1 MNKNCK
7 VLIEGLDTE
16 TLESIIYLGVKKG
29 IEKAL
34 SECRFGTEFKDEI
47 LSRKQVAEMMGKS
60 PDKITSMFENNEL
73 PGHKSGK
80 EYLFLKSQIVNLF
93 KFQK

>member
-29 IEKAL
+29 IEQAL

-47 LSRKQVAEMMGKS
+47 LSRKQVAELMGKS

-73 PGHKSGK
+73 PGYKSGK
-80 EYLFLKSQIVNLF
+80 EYLFLKSHIVNLF